1 MKLITVD
8 RAVLEQA
15 LEALV
20 ARGKRGDGSPDT
32 VAALRAALAQQAEP
46 VQVAERERVA
56 SQWDG
61 CVTHQLDTFG
71 PVDIGASIRAGELV
85 EAQQAEMAD
94 EYRKGFIAGQ
104 IDMRDREEKQDEPV
118 EPVAWIYQNMYT
130 EQEYLVWKKGTGGRN
145 WRPLYTAPPQRTM
158 VPLTDEEILAAV
170 GWERA
175 EMYMK
180 LTPNFPVDEAK
191 KETLTNAR
199 AVEKAVWEKNHG
211 QA

>member
-61 CVTHQLDTFG
+61 CVLSLIH
-71 PVDIGASIRAGELV
+71 I
-85 EAQQAEMAD
+85 
-94 EYRKGFIAGQ
+94 
-104 IDMRDREEKQDEPV
+104 
-118 EPVAWIYQNMYT
+118 
-130 EQEYLVWKKGTGGRN
+130 
-145 WRPLYTAPPQRTM
+145 
-158 VPLTDEEILAAV
+158 
-170 GWERA
+170 
-175 EMYMK
+175 
-180 LTPNFPVDEAK
+180 
-191 KETLTNAR
+191 
-199 AVEKAVWEKNHG
+199 
-211 QA
+211 

>member
-1 MKLITVD
+1 MTTITVP

-15 LEALV
+15 LEALE
-20 ARGKRGDGSPDT
+20 ATHYDIGSAERQRLEAMDAIT
-32 VAALRAALAQQAEP
+32 ALRAALAQQAEP

-118 EPVAWIYQNMYT
+118 EPVAWMLT
-130 EQEYLVWKKGTGGRN
+130 DDSGMRFVSVDRPHPDFV
-145 WRPLYTAPPQRTM
+145 PLYTHPPRREWQ
-158 VPLTDEEILAAV
+158 LLSEEEIEDMSLS
-170 GWERA
+170 G
-175 EMYMK
+175 
-180 LTPNFPVDEAK
+180 
-191 KETLTNAR
+191 TNSELRSRQFAR
-199 AVEKAVWEKNHG
+199 AVEAALKEKN
-211 QA
+211 Q